1 MLFSSWETLVGV
13 LVVGTLA
20 YVALVLILR
29 ISGKRTLAKMN
40 AFDFVVT
47 VALGS
52 TLATTI
58 LSPNTA
64 LAEGVAALALL
75 IALQFVLTWLSV
87 RTTWFERV
95 VKSEP
100 ALVFYR
106 GEFLED
112 ALTAERVTTAEVRS
126 AIRKSGTASLDDV
139 DAVVLETDGTFT
151 VIERLPEDGGHN
163 ALANVRGAE
172 ARPEIREGE
181 RKGPAA
187 R

>member
-1 MLFSSWETLVGV
+1 MFFSSWDTLLGV

-75 IALQFVLTWLSV
+75 IGLQFVLTWLSV

-100 ALVFYR
+100 ALIFYR
-106 GEFLED
+106 GRFLEET
-112 ALTAERVTTAEVRS
+112 LTEERVTTAEVRS
-126 AIRKSGTASLDDV
+126 AIRKSGVASLEDV

-151 VIERLPEDGGHN
+151 VIERLPDGETHS
-163 ALANVRGAE
+163 ALANVSGAE
-172 ARPEIREGE
+172 ARPGIREGE
-181 RKGPAA
+181 TKGPAA